1 MDRLSIDARRRLMQ
15 AVKAKNT
22 TPEIAVRSMLHRLG
36 CRFRLHRSD
45 LPGTPDIVLPGR
57 GCVVFVNGCFWHGHR
72 CRYGRLP
79 TSRTDYWTPKIEANR
94 DRDRRKRAELRAIGW
109 RVLTVWQCE
118 LRKPERLESK
128 LRSFFGL
135 G

>member
-1 MDRLSIDARRRLMQ
+1 
-15 AVKAKNT
+15 V
-22 TPEIAVRSMLHRLG
+22 
-36 CRFRLHRSD
+36 
-45 LPGTPDIVLPGR
+45 
-57 GCVVFVNGCFWHGHR
+57 
-72 CRYGRLP
+72 
-79 TSRTDYWTPKIEANR
+79 
-94 DRDRRKRAELRAIGW
+94 IGW

>member
-1 MDRLSIDARRRLMQ
+1 
-15 AVKAKNT
+15 
-22 TPEIAVRSMLHRLG
+22 
-36 CRFRLHRSD
+36 
-45 LPGTPDIVLPGR
+45 
-57 GCVVFVNGCFWHGHR
+57 
-72 CRYGRLP
+72 LP

-94 DRDRRKRAELRAIGW
+94 DRDRRKRAELRVIGW